1 MVVHNSRRVDIIEDD
16 TNLRL
21 AQRLRLERE
30 ARGWSL
36 AELAER
42 SGVSKAA
49 ISKIER
55 GEASPTAA
63 LLARLSGAFEL
74 TLAAL
79 LTRAEAG
86 GGRKLAAADQ
96 PRWRDPGTGYLRR
109 QVFARGDHPVE
120 LVQVELP
127 PGSRVDLP
135 ASSYAFI
142 RQVVW
147 LIGGTLEIV
156 EGGRTTALAPG
167 DSYAFGPPA
176 DSAFVNPGAEP
187 AVYLVAVAR
196 Q

>member
-1 MVVHNSRRVDIIEDD
+1 MDTIIDD
-16 TNLRL
+16 VTVRL
-21 AQRLRLERE
+21 AQRIRVERE

-42 SGVSKAA
+42 SDVSKAM

-63 LLARLSGAFEL
+63 LLGKLSGAFEL
-74 TLAAL
+74 TLATL
-79 LTRAEAG
+79 LARAEGAG
-86 GGRKLAAADQ
+86 GRRVPAADQ

-120 LVQVELP
+120 LVQVDLP
-127 PGSRVDLP
+127 TGARVDLP
-135 ASSYAFI
+135 AASYAFI

-147 LIGGTLEIV
+147 LQAGSLTII
-156 EGGRTTALAPG
+156 EGGQSTSLEAG

-176 DSAFVNPGAEP
+176 DSAFVNPGAKP
-187 AVYLVAVAR
+187 CSYLVAVSR
-196 Q
+196 R

>member
-1 MVVHNSRRVDIIEDD
+1 MNTIEADP
-16 TNLRL
+16 TERL
-21 AQRLRLERE
+21 AERIRLERE
-30 ARGWSL
+30 ARGWSQG
-36 AELAER
+36 ELAQR
-42 SGVSKAA
+42 SDVSKAM

-63 LLARLSGAFEL
+63 LLAKLSGAFEL

-79 LTRAEAG
+79 LTRAEG
-86 GGRKLAAADQ
+86 EGGRKVAAADQ

-127 PGSRVDLP
+127 AGAKVELP

-147 LIGGTLEIV
+147 LIGGALTIREGARETTLS
-156 EGGRTTALAPG
+156 PG

-176 DSAFVNPGAEP
+176 DSAFVNPGTEP

-196 Q
+196 R